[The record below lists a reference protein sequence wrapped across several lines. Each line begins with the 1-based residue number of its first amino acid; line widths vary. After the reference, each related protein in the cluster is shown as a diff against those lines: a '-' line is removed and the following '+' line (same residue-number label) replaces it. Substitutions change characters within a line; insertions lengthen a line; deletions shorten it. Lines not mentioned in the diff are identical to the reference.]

1 MLKIALFGKGK
12 LGKLILAL
20 APNHK
25 IEVTDTFAADILIDA
40 TGPEAVVKNI
50 LFALELQKPIV
61 VATTGWYD
69 QLEYVQQLVKDKD
82 GFCLYS
88 PNFSPLVQNLLL
100 LLPKLQL
107 NGYSIR
113 VEETH
118 HLEKKDAPSGTALA
132 LAHALGGVPIS
143 SHRIGDIVGNHRI
156 LIENSYERL
165 TLEHEG
171 FDRALFAE
179 GLLSTL
185 HKIGSRKGMFNLKE
199 FLC

>member
-1 MLKIALFGKGK
+1 MLKIALFGRGK
-12 LGKLILAL
+12 LGKQILAL

-25 IEVTDTFAADILIDA
+25 VEVTDTSSADILIDA
-40 TGPEAVVKNI
+40 TGPEIVLNNI
-50 LFALELQKPIV
+50 RFALELKKPIV

-69 QLEYVQQLVKDKD
+69 QLDYVQQLVKDKD

-88 PNFSPLVQNLLL
+88 PNFSPLVQNLLH

-107 NGYSIR
+107 DGYTVCI
-113 VEETH
+113 EETH
-118 HLEKKDAPSGTALA
+118 HLEKRDAPSGTALA
-132 LAHALGGVPIS
+132 LASALGGVPIAS
-143 SHRIGDIVGNHRI
+143 YRKGDVIGNHRI
-156 LIENSYERL
+156 LIENRYERL